1 MTLISEDTVTW
12 FSHWSL
18 FQGDQTGLKNDRWWM
33 MLVHGTLAGAVENLS
48 PRVFLCFLPLLW
60 TCAALCIECVYMG
73 IWRPSGSK
81 ARRILCWKK
90 AFFFLFF
97 LYLFFPSSQA
107 LHPLCRWFFF
117 LNKSWATEYSTLT
130 SSIYNVLDYVLVA
143 FSISS
148 LCTA

>member
-90 AFFFLFF
+90 ALFFFSFSFIFSSHPHRHCILFVDD
-97 LYLFFPSSQA
+97 
-107 LHPLCRWFFF
+107 FFF
-117 LNKSWATEYSTLT
+117 NKSWATEYSTLT